1 MEKILRP
8 RLTKHTPMFY
18 ICETKELN
26 FLRKQNRRL
35 KMTTASTMTDLNGI
49 VGNYLG
55 DTYTKFG
62 VE

>member
-1 MEKILRP
+1 
-8 RLTKHTPMFY
+8 MFY